1 MKGAPVLAE
10 FQKRSN
16 TLQKVFIFFTL
27 SILFRILFISLVGL
41 ADDEAYHW
49 SWTKNL
55 SLSYYDHPAMIAWLE
70 ALTTSLF
77 GDTRWGIRLPSFLC
91 YLATAALGWKLAREV
106 FGVWAANFT
115 LFLMLW
121 SPLWG
126 FGGYVASPETPFML
140 CWVAGAYIFWQG
152 IREDEKK
159 WSVKKTWLSLG
170 LIMGLGLN
178 SKFIMALLA
187 PGFGLYLLMT
197 PKHRKDLLSKWPWMG
212 IFLATLICLPIFIWN
227 LHYDWPGFK
236 YQFHERHTTAE
247 FSVSRWLQFFS
258 AQILFYTPVAYA
270 LMLFSFGYALFH
282 LLETRWRW
290 LFCLT
295 VPSILL
301 FYPQPLW
308 AEYKPHWSGP
318 AFFLLA
324 MGAGALWS
332 EGISFYGKVRVKAF
346 NKKITWGIL
355 GFIIALNLAIYL
367 PFVYPWL
374 PKVHRALNP
383 SSEWQS
389 KWDLSNE
396 FTGWLEL
403 GDYVNRRQR
412 EIHAES
418 GKRPFIASHRY
429 ETTAQ
434 TYFGTKQKVYMLSK
448 TKSQYT
454 VTQTPQEMEAL
465 RGSTA
470 LFVTTDK
477 YTTNPMDWALFD
489 TCTPEELKTYRHDE
503 VARIF
508 TVWICTNFQ
517 GIK

>member
-1 MKGAPVLAE
+1 MLLE
-10 FQKRSN
+10 FWKKTN
-16 TLQKVFIFFTL
+16 TLQKAFIFFGF
-27 SILFRILFISLVGL
+27 SVLFRLFFTSVVGL

-49 SWTKNL
+49 SWTEKL
-55 SLSYYDHPAMIAWLE
+55 SLSYYDHPGMIAWLE
-70 ALTTSLF
+70 ALTTRLL

-91 YLATAALGWKLAREV
+91 YLAAAYLAWKLAREL
-106 FGVWAANFT
+106 FGIWAAHFT

-121 SPLWG
+121 TPLWG

-140 CWVAGAYIFWQG
+140 CWVAAAYVFWQG
-152 IREDEKK
+152 VREDGKA
-159 WSVKKTWLSLG
+159 WPLKKTWLSLG
-170 LIMGLGLN
+170 AVMGLGLN
-178 SKFIMALLA
+178 SKFIIALLA
-187 PGFGLYLLMT
+187 PGFGLYLLMS
-197 PKHRKDLLSKWPWMG
+197 PKHRKDLLSKWPWVG
-212 IFLATLICLPIFIWN
+212 FLIATLICLPIFIWN
-227 LHYDWPGFK
+227 IEYDWPGFK
-236 YQFHERHTTAE
+236 YQFHERHTTTV
-247 FSVSRWLQFFS
+247 FSLDRWLQFLA
-258 AQILFYTPVAYA
+258 AQILFYTPVAYG
-270 LMLFSFGYALFH
+270 LMLFTFGYAFVH
-282 LLETRWRW
+282 RKDPRWRW

-295 VPSILL
+295 APSIFL

-332 EGISFYGKVRVKAF
+332 SGIRRGGKTLLKAF
-346 NKKITWGIL
+346 SPKITWGIL
-355 GFIIALNLAIYL
+355 GFIVLLNLVIYL
-367 PFVYPWL
+367 PFAYPWM
-374 PKVHRALNP
+374 PKVHRALNK
-383 SSEWQS
+383 SAEWQP

-396 FTGWLEL
+396 FSGWIEL

-434 TYFGTKQKVYMLSK
+434 TYFGTKQKVTMLST
-448 TKSQYT
+448 TKSHYT

-465 RGSTA
+465 KGSTA

-477 YTTNPMDWALFD
+477 YPTDPMNWAHFD
-489 TCTPEELKTYRHDE
+489 SCTPEEFRTYRHNE

-508 TVWICTNFQ
+508 KVWVCPHFQ